1 MAHLNPE
8 KGEELNGHAV
18 LNPDSAEPDHNKE
31 EPVAEKT
38 ESPAVSVK
46 NDPKQLE
53 ELVVDSSDTSGPKCL
68 EVSGQKTTITPAAE
82 PPKTASKPS
91 TDEVSSFF
99 GKVFKKKP
107 VQQASETSD
116 AVDAPV
122 VVDLKIDMEPDPV
135 EIKNHTEAEL
145 EAQAL
150 QDVTEEKKPA
160 EEQKTAE
167 KSVMNFFKTLASPA
181 KTSKEA
187 QVTADASKEQEA
199 PKAPPPPPPP
209 APPKLEGKAEPVLK
223 KEETPAAKEPAK
235 TKDKSKSSG
244 FSKLFRSKV
253 LPGKAAPKVEMISA
267 NGGQVETS
275 GVPVKVEEKKPVEV
289 KAEPVEVEGE
299 KPEVNAE
306 PVEVEE
312 KKPEVNAEVDASKT
326 STLEAGASAPKAE
339 EPPAPEEKKPE
350 KKSTF
355 GKLFKPK
362 ATVAKKETAAS
373 TPAPAAA
380 AEAAPPAKPKED
392 PKAAAAAPSA
402 AQPAPDSKSE
412 TSTNG
417 ASPNIPRKMEKRNS
431 LQLFFKNLGPKRQSD
446 GGAQPDAPAAA
457 TEKAK

>member
-253 LPGKAAPKVEMISA
+253 
-267 NGGQVETS
+267 
-275 GVPVKVEEKKPVEV
+275 
-289 KAEPVEVEGE
+289 
-299 KPEVNAE
+299 
-306 PVEVEE
+306 
-312 KKPEVNAEVDASKT
+312 DASKT

>member
-253 LPGKAAPKVEMISA
+253 
-267 NGGQVETS
+267 
-275 GVPVKVEEKKPVEV
+275 
-289 KAEPVEVEGE
+289 
-299 KPEVNAE
+299 
-306 PVEVEE
+306 
-312 KKPEVNAEVDASKT
+312 DASKT

-362 ATVAKKETAAS
+362 VLLGQVSSRIQAAASSAAASFTLASAGAATVAKKETAAS

>member
-244 FSKLFRSKV
+244 FSKLFRSK
-253 LPGKAAPKVEMISA
+253 
-267 NGGQVETS
+267 
-275 GVPVKVEEKKPVEV
+275 PVKVEEKKPVEV

>member
-244 FSKLFRSKV
+244 FSKLFRSK
-253 LPGKAAPKVEMISA
+253 
-267 NGGQVETS
+267 
-275 GVPVKVEEKKPVEV
+275 
-289 KAEPVEVEGE
+289 
-299 KPEVNAE
+299 

-362 ATVAKKETAAS
+362 VLLGQVSSRIQAAASSAAASFTLASAGAATVAKKETAAS